1 MTRAMI
7 AAMGAVLVVAGVASA
22 SVFSSTSDSSTRVT
36 AVQSHPRPTLPPPP
50 VIAKTQ
56 APIVVT
62 KISTS
67 TAPELQRPPVPLRQA
82 PRPPVPIKEDIAG
95 KSTDGK
101 SADSKSA
108 DSKSADSK
116 AIDGKSDKPVDTA
129 AATAPTTEDAEGAR
143 LAKSAI
149 ERDGYKNV
157 RVVAKSADGSWRGR
171 ARRGQTEVGVTVDA
185 GGNVRVD

>member
-36 AVQSHPRPTLPPPP
+36 AVQSQPRSTLPPPP

-56 APIVVT
+56 APIAVT
-62 KISTS
+62 KIATS
-67 TAPELQRPPVPLRQA
+67 AAPELQRPPVPLRHA
-82 PRPPVPIKEDIAG
+82 PRPPVPIKEDVA
-95 KSTDGK
+95 GK
-101 SADSKSA
+101 SADGKPT
-108 DSKSADSK
+108 DK

-129 AATAPTTEDAEGAR
+129 AATAPTAEDAEGAR

-157 RVVAKSADGSWRGR
+157 RVVSKTADGSWRGR

>member
-22 SVFSSTSDSSTRVT
+22 SVFTSTSDPPTSVT
-36 AVQSHPRPTLPPPP
+36 AVQSHPQSTLPPPP
-50 VIAKTQ
+50 VIAKTP
-56 APIVVT
+56 APIAVT
-62 KISTS
+62 KIATS
-67 TAPELQRPPVPLRQA
+67 PAPELLRSPVPLRHA
-82 PRPPVPIKEDIAG
+82 PRPPVPIKEDAAA
-95 KSTDGK
+95 K
-101 SADSKSA
+101 SADGKP
-108 DSKSADSK
+108 
-116 AIDGKSDKPVDTA
+116 IDGKSDKPVD
-129 AATAPTTEDAEGAR
+129 AATAPSPEDVEGAR

-157 RVVAKSADGSWRGR
+157 KVVSKTADGSWRGR